1 MGSQSILDE
10 QVSKGFKVLL
20 VVDGYPWNV
29 KWEVLPKCFSYSYL
43 NPIIKD
49 HPLRIFKS
57 NFFFFATP
65 RGMQNFPDRGLNLY
79 FLKWKDRV
87 LATQLPGK
95 SPKQFLI
102 N

>member
-29 KWEVLPKCFSYSYL
+29 KWEVLPKCFSYGYL
-43 NPIIKD
+43 NLIIKD

-57 NFFFFATP
+57 NFFLVTP
-65 RGMQNFPDRGLNLY
+65 QGMQNFPDQGLNLQ

-87 LATQLPGK
+87 LAIRLPEK